1 MRGDIAEFL
10 ADTDQHFFRI
20 AWRDTRCV
28 RNAFH
33 RSARQYVFEHR
44 FLRGIKA
51 FQQGLDEKTQ

>member
-28 RNAFH
+28 RNASTAKFPAFPKNDL
-33 RSARQYVFEHR
+33 RYVFSAWCY
-44 FLRGIKA
+44 L
-51 FQQGLDEKTQ
+51 LCNS